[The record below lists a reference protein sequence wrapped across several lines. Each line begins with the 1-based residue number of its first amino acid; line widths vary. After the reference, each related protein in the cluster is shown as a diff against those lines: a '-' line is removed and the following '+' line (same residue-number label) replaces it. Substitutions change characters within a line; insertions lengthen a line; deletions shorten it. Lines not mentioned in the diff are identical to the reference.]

1 MAEQIT
7 QIIKAITSGDEEL
20 AEEAVREIPSLSLLL
35 YDELIQSLV
44 KIVEA
49 EDIDH
54 RWWALRAI
62 ALIPDSRVDPRI
74 SLQVV
79 DILLGAVTDENPE
92 LRQCAALGLKLHPA
106 AKAIPP
112 LVNALE
118 DSDNLVATL
127 AADSLIT
134 IGEPSVVP
142 LLDVMENGSQSARR
156 EAVRALVKIG
166 DKRAIPVLFKALDDD
181 SALVA
186 HWAEQGLDDMGLGT
200 VLFKPD

>member
-7 QIIKAITSGDEEL
+7 QIIQAITSRDDEL
-20 AEEAVREIPSLSLLL
+20 AEEAVQQIPSLSTSL
-35 YDELIQSLV
+35 YDDLSQSLV

-49 EDIDH
+49 KDIDN

-62 ALIPDSRVDPRI
+62 ALIPDDREVPHV
-74 SLQVV
+74 SLRVV
-79 DILLGAVTDENPE
+79 DILLGSLTDENPE
-92 LRQCAALGLKLHPA
+92 IRQCAALGLKLHPA
-106 AKAIPP
+106 EKAIPP

-118 DSDNLVATL
+118 DTDNLVATL

-134 IGEPSVVP
+134 IGEPSVEP

-186 HWAEQGLDDMGLGT
+186 YWAEQGLDDMGLGT